1 MGKKISVTRK
11 HNLGLEGA
19 TAKLNDLT
27 AQFAEKYGVKATLN
41 GTSATFKGTGV
52 EGDARVTADAVTIN
66 LELGFMLGAM
76 AGKIE
81 EGVGRQLDKHFA

>member
-11 HNLGLEGA
+11 HALGIDVA
-19 TAKLNDLT
+19 SQKLNDL
-27 AQFAEKYGVKATLN
+27 AGQFAEKYGVKAN
-41 GTSATFKGTGV
+41 VKGQRAEIDGKGV
-52 EGDARVTADAVTIN
+52 SGDVVVTADSVTVN
-66 LELGFMLGAM
+66 LELGLLLGAM